1 MLIREWVGNTQGQG
15 WQYLYSK
22 AQLCPFQWHYHP
34 EFELTFT
41 QHAHGT
47 RYIGGDASPFT
58 KLDLALVAPNQAHTW
73 LSAAE
78 GAPKEVQV
86 AYFTLDWLQTLA
98 KQGAPELLPLCQWL
112 GQIRMGVIFG
122 PAICAQLA
130 PRFAQL
136 HELRGLARL
145 ACLLEILSCLQQD
158 PEQRRLQGEPHS
170 GAQDRRLNAA
180 LGYLQAHFAQQ
191 VTLGDLAIAAKASTA
206 TIKRLFTEQMNTS
219 FSALLAQIRI
229 SHACQLLLTSE
240 QSIPALAQASGF
252 PSLSQFYRK
261 FTELKGSSPAS
272 YRKQYRLPKTQA

>member
-41 QHAHGT
+41 RHAHGT
-47 RYIGGDASPFT
+47 RYIGSDASPFT
-58 KLDLALVAPNQAHTW
+58 ELDLALVAPNQPHTW
-73 LSAAE
+73 HSAPE
-78 GAPKEVQV
+78 GDLKEVQV

-98 KQGAPELLPLCQWL
+98 SQGAPELLPLCQWL

-122 PAICAQLA
+122 QNISAMLA
-130 PRFAQL
+130 PRFVQL

-158 PEQRRLQGEPHS
+158 PEQRLLQGEPHS

-180 LGYLQAHFAQQ
+180 LGYLQTHFTRQ
-191 VTLGDLAIAAKASTA
+191 VTLNDLALAANTSTA
-206 TIKRLFTEQMNTS
+206 TIKRLFAEQMKTS

-229 SHACQLLLTSE
+229 SHACQILLSSE
-240 QSIPALAQASGF
+240 QPIPALAEDCGF

-261 FTELKGSSPAS
+261 FTELKGQTPAR
-272 YRKQYRLPKTQA
+272 YRKQYRLPKAHA